1 MRCGSAD
8 CDDAERRTAYTPNV
22 TRREDAGVRIGID
35 LGTTHSLAAVLMD
48 GQAIIIPNLLG
59 ERLTPSAVSV
69 DNDGRTLVGAPA
81 KSRELTHPGETVCN
95 FKRDMG
101 TERTWTL
108 GRKSMRSESL
118 SALVLADL
126 RQSVEEHLGQRVLEA
141 VVTVPAYFG
150 EDQRRATQAACEI
163 AGLHVER
170 IINEP
175 TAAALAYGFGN
186 PQSEAKLVV
195 LDLGGGTFDVSVLEV
210 TDGIIE
216 ILASAGDARLGGEDF
231 VELMMEHCGKR
242 ILETEGVDLSRAADL
257 SAKLRLACERA
268 KRALSSAERASVVVA
283 GVGPSARTFTLEVTR
298 EQVHGWWAPL
308 VSRMQTPI
316 RQALKDAGWMRSAVD
331 QVLLVGGATR
341 MPLVD
346 ELVANVFNKEGTR
359 TLSPDEAVA
368 VGAAVQAALKADDAQ
383 VEDLV
388 VTDIAPFSLGVDHS
402 SEHGRHRV
410 NGMFSA
416 IVERGTVLPA
426 SRSHVFTTI
435 DNNQRWVEF
444 GVYQGE
450 HALCEHNTKIGE
462 YTIKGVPAGPAGS
475 EQIEVRFSYDLNG
488 LLEVET
494 TVLSTGKKHTL
505 VLDRSG
511 RGMTKAE
518 VGRAQTMLQS
528 LKFHPRDA
536 LPNVAALERAEAL
549 FTTLTRDDRAL
560 LGELI
565 GSFKSCLESQDPALI
580 REHRQQLLV
589 IVERLQQH

>member
-1 MRCGSAD
+1 
-8 CDDAERRTAYTPNV
+8 
-22 TRREDAGVRIGID
+22 
-35 LGTTHSLAAVLMD
+35 MD
-48 GQAIIIPNLLG
+48 GQAIIIPNRLG

-69 DNDGRTLVGAPA
+69 DSQGRTLVGAAA
-81 KSRELTHPGETVCN
+81 KAREVSHPGRTACN

-101 TERTWTL
+101 TDRTWTL
-108 GRKSMRSESL
+108 GETPMRAETL
-118 SALVLADL
+118 SALVLSEI
-126 RQSVEEHLGQRVLEA
+126 RQSVEEHLGQPVAEA

-231 VELMMEHCGKR
+231 VEVMMEHCR
-242 ILETEGVDLSRAADL
+242 QHFLETDGLDLASEDTLA
-257 SAKLRLACERA
+257 AKLRSACERT
-268 KRALSSAERASVVVA
+268 KRVLSTDPNAQIVVA
-283 GVGPSARTFTLEVTR
+283 GVGPTAKTLVLDVTR
-298 EQVHGWWAPL
+298 EQVHQWWAPL
-308 VSRMQTPI
+308 VARMQTPV
-316 RQALKDAGWMRSAVD
+316 RQALKDAGWMRGAVD
-331 QVLLVGGATR
+331 HVLLVGGATR

-346 ELVANVFNKEGTR
+346 EFVAALFNKPGTR
-359 TLSPDEAVA
+359 ALAPDEAVA
-368 VGAAVQAALKADDAQ
+368 MGAAVQAALKADDAQ

-388 VTDIAPFSLGVDHS
+388 VTDIAPFSLGVDHA
-402 SEHGRHRV
+402 SEYGRHRV
-410 NGMFSA
+410 AGLFSA
-416 IVERGTVLPA
+416 ILERGTVLPA
-426 SRSHVFTTI
+426 SRSHLFSTMDDGQKRV
-435 DNNQRWVEF
+435 NF

-462 YTIKGVPAGPAGS
+462 YTLNVPPGPAGT
-475 EQIEVRFSYDLNG
+475 ETIEVRFSYDLNG
-488 LLEVET
+488 LLEIESTIV
-494 TVLSTGKKHTL
+494 STGDKHVL

-511 RGMTKAE
+511 RGMSKAE
-518 VGRAQTMLQS
+518 IARAQSALAA

-549 FTTLTRDDRAL
+549 FTTLTRDERAF

-565 GSFKSCLESQDPALI
+565 GAFKACLETQDTEII
-580 REHRQQLLV
+580 RQHREQLLAAV
-589 IVERLQQH
+589 QRFQTH

>member
-1 MRCGSAD
+1 MTG
-8 CDDAERRTAYTPNV
+8 
-22 TRREDAGVRIGID
+22 REDAGVRIGID

-48 GQAIIIPNLLG
+48 GQAIIIPNRLG

-69 DNDGRTLVGAPA
+69 DSQGRTLVGAAA
-81 KSRELTHPGETVCN
+81 KAREVSHPGRTACN

-101 TERTWTL
+101 TDRTWTL
-108 GRKSMRSESL
+108 GETPMRAETL
-118 SALVLADL
+118 SALVLSEI
-126 RQSVEEHLGQRVLEA
+126 RQSVEEHLGQPVAEA

-231 VELMMEHCGKR
+231 VEVMMEHCR
-242 ILETEGVDLSRAADL
+242 QHFLETDGLDLASEDTLA
-257 SAKLRLACERA
+257 AKLRSACERT
-268 KRALSSAERASVVVA
+268 KRVLSTDPNAQIVVA
-283 GVGPSARTFTLEVTR
+283 GVGPTAKTLVLDVTR
-298 EQVHGWWAPL
+298 EQVHQWWAPL
-308 VSRMQTPI
+308 VARMQTPV
-316 RQALKDAGWMRSAVD
+316 RQALKDAGWMRGAVD
-331 QVLLVGGATR
+331 HVLLVGGATR

-346 ELVANVFNKEGTR
+346 EFVAALFNKPGTR
-359 TLSPDEAVA
+359 ALAPDEAVA
-368 VGAAVQAALKADDAQ
+368 MGAAVQAALKADDAQ

-388 VTDIAPFSLGVDHS
+388 VTDIAPFSLGVDHA
-402 SEHGRHRV
+402 SEYGRHRV
-410 NGMFSA
+410 AGLFSA
-416 IVERGTVLPA
+416 ILERGTVLPA
-426 SRSHVFTTI
+426 SRSHLFSTMDDGQKRV
-435 DNNQRWVEF
+435 NF

-462 YTIKGVPAGPAGS
+462 YTLNVPPGPAGT
-475 EQIEVRFSYDLNG
+475 ETIEVRFSYDLNG
-488 LLEVET
+488 LLEIESTIV
-494 TVLSTGKKHTL
+494 STGDKHVL

-511 RGMTKAE
+511 RGMSKAE
-518 VGRAQTMLQS
+518 IARAQSALAA

-549 FTTLTRDDRAL
+549 FTTLTRDERAF

-565 GSFKSCLESQDPALI
+565 GAFKACLETQDTEII
-580 REHRQQLLV
+580 RQHREQLLAAV
-589 IVERLQQH
+589 QRFQTH

>member
-1 MRCGSAD
+1 MVATRPAQP
-8 CDDAERRTAYTPNV
+8 AYTLQV
-22 TRREDAGVRIGID
+22 TRRKDAGVRIGID
-35 LGTTHSLAAVLMD
+35 LGTTHSLASVLMA

-69 DNDGRTLVGAPA
+69 DGEGRTVVGAPA
-81 KSRELTHPGETVCN
+81 KARELTHPRETVCN

-101 TERTWTL
+101 TERTWSVA
-108 GRKSMRSESL
+108 GKSMRPESL

-186 PQSEAKLVV
+186 PDSEAKLVV

-210 TDGIIE
+210 TEGIIE

-231 VELMMEHCGKR
+231 VELMMEHCGRR
-242 ILETEGVDLSRAADL
+242 ILETEGIDLNATADL
-257 SAKLRLACERA
+257 AAKLRVACERA
-268 KRALSSAERASVVVA
+268 KRALSSAEQASVVVA
-283 GVGPSARTFTLEVTR
+283 GVGPTAKTFTLEVTR

-308 VSRMQTPI
+308 VSRMQAPI
-316 RQALKDAGWMRSAVD
+316 RQALKDAGWMCSAVD

-346 ELVANVFNKEGTR
+346 ELVSSVFNKEGTR

-368 VGAAVQAALKADDAQ
+368 MGAAVQAALKADDAQ

-388 VTDIAPFSLGVDHS
+388 VTDIAPFSLGVEHA
-402 SEHGRHRV
+402 SEYGRHRV

-426 SRSHVFTTI
+426 SRSHIFTTM
-435 DNNQRWVEF
+435 DDNQRVVRF
-444 GVYQGE
+444 RVYQGE
-450 HALCEHNTKIGE
+450 HALCENNTKIGE
-462 YTIKGVPAGPAGS
+462 YEIKGVPPGPAGK

-494 TVLSTGKKHTL
+494 TVLSTGKKHVL

-511 RGMTKAE
+511 RGMSKAE
-518 VGRAQTMLQS
+518 VARAQTLLQS
-528 LKFHPRDA
+528 LKFHPREA

-560 LGELI
+560 LGEVI
-565 GSFKSCLESQDPALI
+565 GSFKSCLETQDPTLI
-580 REHRQQLLV
+580 REHREHLLAA
-589 IVERLQQH
+589 VERLQQH